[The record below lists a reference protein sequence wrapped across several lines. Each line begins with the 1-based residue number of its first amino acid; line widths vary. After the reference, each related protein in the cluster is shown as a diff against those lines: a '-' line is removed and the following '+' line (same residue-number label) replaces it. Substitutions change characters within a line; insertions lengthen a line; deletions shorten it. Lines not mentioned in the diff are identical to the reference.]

1 MVLLSTGVGS
11 KVLGSGGL
19 DISGLHRNDSSVGV
33 TDESSVGVGV
43 VGSVGSNRVDGAS
56 GSSVSNLGSVDL
68 SSVDWHH
75 SSVSVTD
82 QSSGDSVS
90 IRMVG
95 SIGVAGSVGDGTSSL
110 SVGQSG
116 SGNLGGLCWDDGPVG
131 VGHQLGGADGDS
143 GGENLE
149 QSDMNISP
157 ARQSV
162 GVLCLRLSFCY
173 ERTNQSM

>member
-1 MVLLSTGVGS
+1 M
-11 KVLGSGGL
+11 
-19 DISGLHRNDSSVGV
+19 DDSSVGV
-33 TDESSVGVGV
+33 SHKSSVVGV

-68 SSVDWHH
+68 SSVDWDH
-75 SSVSVTD
+75 SSV
-82 QSSGDSVS
+82 DSVS

-143 GGENLE
+143 GGENQKLHDE
-149 QSDMNISP
+149 GW
-157 ARQSV
+157 SV
-162 GVLCLRLSFCY
+162 LR
-173 ERTNQSM
+173 